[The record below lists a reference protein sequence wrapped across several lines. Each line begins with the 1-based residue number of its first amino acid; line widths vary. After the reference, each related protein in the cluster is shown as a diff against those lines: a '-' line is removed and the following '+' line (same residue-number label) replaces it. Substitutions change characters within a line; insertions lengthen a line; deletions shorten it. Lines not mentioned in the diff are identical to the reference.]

1 MIFGKKTVTHIS
13 RWMSVSLMTLAVSVL
28 CVAQYKR
35 EILPLPPP
43 PTEESVAGASG
54 TDSAVMRSAV
64 RRTLPTS
71 YEDYA
76 GREYAA
82 DLSTPS
88 NIKTEAVYD
97 PELGMYVLRT
107 RVGDREVVT
116 PYMMTPEEYGKILT
130 RRDMY
135 GYFRSRNAEI
145 FENRDNEKFN
155 LFDMNF
161 ALGPLEKVFGPGG
174 VRLTTQGSVQ
184 LSMGI
189 KSNKTDNPALS
200 LRSRRKT
207 FLNFD
212 QKIQATVAASVGDKM
227 KFNMTYNTDATFD
240 FDSKNLKLNY
250 EGKEDEIIKSI
261 EAGNVSMTTGSSLIR
276 GGTSLFGLKTKLQ
289 FGKLTLTGLVSQ
301 QNSESKSVNTQGGVQ
316 RTPFSIKAD
325 NYDANRH
332 FFLAQYFYD
341 HYDEFASKLPHVSS
355 GINITRIEVWI
366 TNKSNRYEESRNFV
380 GFMDIGENSR
390 LANDYWKPNLSENV
404 PSNRSNNLLDVIKSD
419 YPDAR
424 NINQVTQVLA
434 PLQNY
439 GITGG
444 KDFEK
449 VESARLLR
457 SSEYS
462 LNSTLGYISLKS
474 ALNTDEVLAVAFE
487 YTYQGKVYQVGEFS
501 SDVTST
507 NQCLYLKMLRGT
519 TVSPALPMWKLMM
532 KNVYALGAY
541 QLQRKN
547 FKLNIKYL
555 SDTTGTEINYLPI
568 PSVSNKPILQLMN
581 LDRLD
586 SNQES
591 NPDGFFDFIEGYTV
605 DASNGKI
612 IFPVAEPFGS
622 NLERKIGDPAIAA
635 AYVYKELYDS
645 TLVVARQFADKNKF
659 SLVGEYQ
666 ASNGAQIR
674 LNATVLKGT
683 VSYVRFTWSN
693 VPPLPPAPGGSL
705 ASCLRLM

>member
-35 EILPLPPP
+35 EILPPPPP

-674 LNATVLKGT
+674 LNAM
-683 VSYVRFTWSN
+683 N
-693 VPPLPPAPGGSL
+693 VPRGSVVVMAGGVVL
-705 ASCLRLM
+705 T